1 MEDVTVRTTEL
12 RRHRP
17 RALSPAVALLSAV
30 ITCAAAGADYN
41 NPAQYYGF
49 DEMEIIKL
57 DWDIKN
63 LKVVDFN
70 GDGRNDIAVVNN
82 RKARI
87 EILIQKTAIG
97 PAEENTFVDPQDA
110 DINAITAPTRFQ
122 RHSIPVSE
130 NIFSLVCGD
139 LNSDAMPDLAF
150 YAEPK
155 GLYVI
160 LQKRPETTAHKRDVV
175 LWQAKK
181 KFRIEDGL
189 RTSNCLVCAD
199 LNNDGREDL
208 ALAGQKKVY
217 VLIQRK
223 DGTLTE
229 PVKYPATE
237 RILAVESADLNGD
250 NINDLVLVTTDKEK
264 PLHIRFGTA
273 GGQLGPQIRFA
284 LEKPA
289 VLEFRDIDNK
299 TGCEILTVDAISRRL
314 IGYRFSDEKLKNSD
328 WPILFYPLP
337 SGAEHTQRDLVL
349 GDFDGHGLID
359 VVISDPGAA
368 ELIFY
373 RQTANLGLAE
383 PVRFP
388 AFANITSMAAAD
400 IDGDRKAEIAV
411 LSVEE
416 KLIGIAEFDND
427 RFCFPK
433 PLDLIGEP
441 VGLDLA
447 DVDNN
452 GRTDCLYISRDVND
466 LRSLQVIYDF
476 HYKSGK
482 RGTPETS
489 AGPKLD
495 KLISNPEGMKCVDVD
510 QDGLQDVLIFVRYD
524 WPILIRQT
532 RKKHFE
538 VIDSPAAQ
546 ASLIKDAGLRSIA
559 VADVDGK
566 KGRELLLAQKNF
578 ARSLIFADGGK
589 WQVLDQ
595 YNARSTENRISAV
608 GAFYINPKT
617 GKNQPDILLLDA
629 QKGRLQIL
637 KAAADRTYRFE
648 KELDVGR
655 WSVAT
660 HLKMLFARLTGGTE
674 NSILLFDSEKFAL
687 ITVPTGRKSAP
698 HLEQLFGYETKIK
711 DGAYGNVTAGDINS
725 DGCEDIIMVEH
736 KNNHIEILALDS
748 QLKPVAAMR
757 FKVFEHKSYRGRKGR
772 DQSKVEPRELKVADV
787 TGDGKADLVTIIHD
801 RIIIYPQD

>member
-1 MEDVTVRTTEL
+1 MRTTECSGWT
-12 RRHRP
+12 
-17 RALSPAVALLSAV
+17 AKAFFFAVAFLSAV
-30 ITCAAAGADYN
+30 ITCTAAAVDYN
-41 NPAQYYGF
+41 DISQYYGF
-49 DEMEIIKL
+49 DDIEIIKL

-63 LKVVDFN
+63 LRVADFN
-70 GDGRNDIAVVNN
+70 GDGRNDIIVVNN

-87 EILIQKTAIG
+87 EILIQKAAIG
-97 PAEENTFVDPQDA
+97 PEEESIAVDPQDA

-122 RHSIPVSE
+122 RHSVPVSE

-139 LNSDAMPDLAF
+139 LNSDQMPDLAF

-160 LQKRPETTAHKRDVV
+160 LQKTPETTAPRSDSL
-175 LWQAKK
+175 LWHSKK

-189 RTSNCLVCAD
+189 RGSDSLVCAD
-199 LNNDGREDL
+199 LNNDGRRDL
-208 ALAGQKKVY
+208 ALAGQKDVY
-217 VLIQRK
+217 VIVQK
-223 DGTLTE
+223 QDGTLAE
-229 PVKYPATE
+229 PVKYPAAET
-237 RILAVESADLNGD
+237 ILGIEAPDLNGD
-250 NINDLVLVTTDKEK
+250 NVNDLVLVTADPEK
-264 PLHIRFGTA
+264 PLHVRFGTA
-273 GGQLGPQIRFA
+273 AGQLGPQIRFA

-289 VLEFRDIDNK
+289 VLEFRNIDDK

-314 IGYRFSDEKLKNSD
+314 IGYRFSDEKLKDSD

-337 SGAEHTQRDLVL
+337 SGPEYTQRDLVL
-349 GDFDGHGLID
+349 GDFDGDGLTD
-359 VVISDPGAA
+359 VIISDGGAA

-373 RQTANLGLAE
+373 RQTAGFGLAE

-388 AFANITSMAAAD
+388 AFSGITSIAAED
-400 IDGDRKAEIAV
+400 IDGDRKAELAV

-427 RFCFPK
+427 RLCFPK
-433 PLDLIGEP
+433 PVDLTGEP
-441 VGLDLA
+441 VGMELA

-452 GRTDCLYISRDVND
+452 GGIDCLYISRDVND

-476 HYKSGK
+476 HSKAAK

-495 KLISNPEGMKCVDVD
+495 KLASNPEGMKCVDVD
-510 QDGLQDVLIFVRYD
+510 QDGLQDLLIFVRYD
-524 WPILIRQT
+524 SPILIRQT
-532 RKKHFE
+532 RKRHFE
-538 VIDSPAAQ
+538 VVDSPASQ

-589 WQVLDQ
+589 WQILDQ
-595 YNARSTENRISAV
+595 YNAASTDNKICAV
-608 GAFYINPKT
+608 GAFHIDPKT
-617 GKNQPDILLLDA
+617 GTSQPDILLLDG
-629 QKGRLQIL
+629 QNGRLQIL
-637 KAAADRTYRFE
+637 KAAADGTYRFE
-648 KELDVGR
+648 TELDVGR

-660 HLKMLFARLTGGTE
+660 HMKMLFARLTGNTE
-674 NSILLFDSEKFAL
+674 NSILLFDSEKFAI
-687 ITVPTGRKSAP
+687 ITVPTGRKSPA

-711 DGAYGNVTAGDINS
+711 DGAYGNVTAGDINA

-748 QLKPVAAMR
+748 QLKPVPAMR
-757 FKVFEHKSYRGRKGR
+757 FKVFEEKSYRGSKDR
-772 DQSKVEPRELKVADV
+772 DQSRVEPRELKAADV
-787 TGDGKADLVTIIHD
+787 TGDGKADLITIIHD